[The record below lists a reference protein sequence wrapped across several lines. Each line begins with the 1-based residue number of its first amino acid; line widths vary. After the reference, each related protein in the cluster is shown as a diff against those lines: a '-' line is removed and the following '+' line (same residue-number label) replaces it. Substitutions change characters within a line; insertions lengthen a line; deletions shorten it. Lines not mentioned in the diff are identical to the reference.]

1 MDCANLA
8 YIGEHIQ
15 LNKTKFTRPNTP
27 ISKLDN
33 LPISPATPPCG
44 CVYSVGAESECFR
57 WISRENHF
65 SLIAVGSERLCS
77 HSLQFKPDWDRERN
91 SLVMMSWLQ
100 WRSMQMKLVTSG
112 SCHDYL
118 PFLRV
123 WNQSFGIW
131 YASFEFKWVHL
142 TAAIGFSL
150 FRHLWTTNGVDITCS
165 ILIEWVPQ
173 IELSAMHLTV
183 QCESC
188 ASHSPLSSDP
198 AAKSSVQVFF
208 CNLAARY
215 PPFVLRSMNSD
226 IRLGPLYC
234 PRSLL
239 ARILTKT

>member
-1 MDCANLA
+1 MRGFAPTHFN
-8 YIGEHIQ
+8 
-15 LNKTKFTRPNTP
+15 
-27 ISKLDN
+27 SKR
-33 LPISPATPPCG
+33 T
-44 CVYSVGAESECFR
+44 
-57 WISRENHF
+57 
-65 SLIAVGSERLCS
+65 
-77 HSLQFKPDWDRERN
+77 WDMERN

-123 WNQSFGIW
+123 WNQSFGTW

-165 ILIEWVPQ
+165 ILREWVSPNWA
-173 IELSAMHLTV
+173 LSAMHLTV

-198 AAKSSVQVFF
+198 AAKSSVQVFLQF
-208 CNLAARY
+208 GRKIPSLC
-215 PPFVLRSMNSD
+215 FTQHE
-226 IRLGPLYC
+226 LGY
-234 PRSLL
+234 
-239 ARILTKT
+239 